1 MTSPPLEYTDPEHPS
16 YGTVPSGGFSVIVTD
31 CPWRYRNFSDKAH
44 GAARAHYPGMTEGDL
59 CRLRVDEWAADD
71 CILAQWGTW
80 PKLPQ
85 AVRLMEVWGFDYV
98 TGIPWVKVTPK
109 SGDIR
114 RGVGFW
120 TMGCS
125 EFVLIG
131 RKGKPVMK
139 RDPSGTPIGL
149 LGGEDQQFYAPRG
162 KHSKKPEDIQDY
174 LENRFSG
181 PYLELFATR
190 PRERWTCWG
199 HDTGWHLH
207 PGEDFPHRRSAAEE
221 YGLIEKV
228 EPPLQRRK
236 EEGGHLEIA
245 SHGDPLGAAM
255 TDF

>member
-1 MTSPPLEYTDPEHPS
+1 MTKPPLERTDPEHPY
-16 YGTVPSGGFSVIVTD
+16 YGVPPTGGFGVIVVD
-31 CPWRYRNFSDKAH
+31 CPWRYRNFSNQAH
-44 GAARAHYPGMTEGDL
+44 GAARAHYTGMTFAQLGQ
-59 CRLRVDEWAADD
+59 LRVKEWAAED

-85 AVRLMEVWGFDYV
+85 AVSLLEVWGFEYV
-98 TGIPWVKVTPK
+98 TGIPWVKTSPT
-109 SGDIR
+109 SGQIR

-131 RKGKPVMK
+131 RRGKPAMK

-149 LGGEDQQFYAPRG
+149 LGGEDQQFYAPIG

-174 LENRFSG
+174 LEERFGG

-190 PRERWTCWG
+190 LRERWTCWG

-207 PGEDFPHRRSAAEE
+207 PNEDLPHRRALAEKH
-221 YGLIEKV
+221 GLIERA

-236 EEGGHLEIA
+236 DGGGHMEIA
-245 SHGDPLGAAM
+245 ADPFGAAM